1 MMCFP
6 DPKPN
11 QHSELTLE
19 EAITKYGSRVGLV
32 YRLYCS
38 KSNVSYVGE
47 TREVFKGK
55 KLSRIKSHYAALK
68 KGCHPCRK
76 LQAAWDATGGAS
88 ISDEIL
94 EVVAPV
100 ERKGIESTQKIRARE
115 KYWQEKYNATD
126 GQVESNWHYK
136 LKALELKRLKDSGI
150 INNAALVYFILKLK
164 NPWCDR
170 PLKVNPL
177 ELAVEWE
184 IPESSVYEA
193 IGKLREAEVICI
205 NEAEIVIT
213 WSAHSQQDEV
223 SDNPESFQD
232 SRMDS
237 EIPESILENQNEFQD
252 SRIDSEIPENRSPE
266 LGSSNGSGCP
276 QTYSDYS
283 NFIQTLSEGE
293 RDNFEK
299 FVRVEW
305 KRIKGEEIV
314 SLERFLA
321 REEDIKNWH
330 DRFLNSP
337 AGKEAKKKAIT
348 AQFNWR
354 AEPRFDDWIWKAF
367 NGGYLWTQEDEAER
381 EQRYAFWEWAQDTNA
396 YEGVC
401 Y

>member
-1 MMCFP
+1 MCFP
-6 DPKPN
+6 DPKAN

-19 EAITKYGSRVGLV
+19 EAIAKYGSRVGVV

-213 WSAHSQQDEV
+213 WSAHSQQDDV

-232 SRMDS
+232 FRMDS
-237 EIPESILENQNEFQD
+237 EIPECSLENQNEFQD
-252 SRIDSEIPENRSPE
+252 SRMDSEISENRGSE
-266 LGSSNGSGCP
+266 LSSSNSSGCP

-283 NFIQTLSEGE
+283 NFIKTLSESE
-293 RDNFEK
+293 RESFLEFGRKKASNLPHPPELPDKWIAANFTELYK
-299 FVRVEW
+299 Q
-305 KRIKGEEIV
+305 
-314 SLERFLA
+314 FLA
-321 REEDIKNWH
+321 
-330 DRFLNSP
+330 SP
-337 AGKEAKKKAIT
+337 AGRAAKQEAIAKKYDWENDPRLMDWLHKAYYIGH
-348 AQFNWR
+348 
-354 AEPRFDDWIWKAF
+354 P
-367 NGGYLWTQEDEAER
+367 WTQEDEAQREER
-381 EQRYAFWEWAQDTNA
+381 FAFLMWAQKTNA
-396 YEGVC
+396 YAGRIADEPA
-401 Y
+401 